1 MIKQPPQDA
10 VIAII
15 QRLQR
20 GDNERWVNL
29 ASLGKPLNAAGVR
42 YEMKLRAFLETI
54 PSLDFRDERPQGRPP
69 ISYVRPRASDKPA
82 ASTAPADAAAPAK
95 VTARSNA
102 TKKAPSPEPPARD
115 TASRRPILDDPMRD
129 FAPRRSAPASP
140 DTAREYAPRRSAPA
154 SPDTAREYA
163 PRRSAPASPDTVR
176 DDAPRRSISP
186 STTERE
192 DARKRPA
199 MPPAGRSFTTRRPAA
214 APPVAHASAGFARED
229 AHPTGERAPSPGA
242 HLIDWATNLTN
253 CIDRLAARAM
263 PERWSFY
270 PDAVPPDYSILKSYL
285 ANTFRR
291 LTFEKKI
298 RIVQDPDR
306 PGEAEEYAAFNT
318 GLVDRKYTY
327 IYALFKRNTRDPE
340 VYWYLIDFVV
350 AGEETTGKT
359 LIRLFNPLPERADY
373 FCGQIRNI
381 LFDTSAGD
389 LICDY
394 PHIISERVDRLPVEF
409 LKENCPDDFLT
420 IRGKHIDRIAPLS
433 RGDSRRKSWYYAL
446 SKEILNNPRIFNRLK
461 SRIEDAVSL
470 AVQRAAWNYKAA
482 VPMYYPPRNCVCFLL
497 PLSLTSDDV
506 VDLALVAEP
515 LSSGSYQGHTIL
527 HPRHAYTNSR
537 LIANPESDWLNTQYL
552 SNDSGEDEDEET

>member
-1 MIKQPPQDA
+1 MIKQPPHEA
-10 VIAII
+10 VTAII
-15 QRLQR
+15 HRLQR
-20 GDNERWVNL
+20 GDDERWVNL
-29 ASLGKPLNAAGVR
+29 ASLGKPLSAAGIR
-42 YEMKLRAFLETI
+42 YTTKLRTFLETI
-54 PSLDFRDERPQGRPP
+54 PSLDFRDEQPDGRPP
-69 ISYVRPRASDKPA
+69 ISYVRLRPA
-82 ASTAPADAAAPAK
+82 KSRSSIATKLTSPAQDAATHRP
-95 VTARSNA
+95 TANDSTRA
-102 TKKAPSPEPPARD
+102 LTTKESTPSPAHARAV
-115 TASRRPILDDPMRD
+115 AS
-129 FAPRRSAPASP
+129 
-140 DTAREYAPRRSAPA
+140 
-154 SPDTAREYA
+154 
-163 PRRSAPASPDTVR
+163 
-176 DDAPRRSISP
+176 
-186 STTERE
+186 
-192 DARKRPA
+192 
-199 MPPAGRSFTTRRPAA
+199 RRPAA
-214 APPVAHASAGFARED
+214 APSTERSLVTRRLLTPPQLPSPSAGFARED
-229 AHPTGERAPSPGA
+229 AHPTGERIPSPGT

-291 LTFEKKI
+291 LTFEQKV

-306 PGEAEEYAAFNT
+306 PADTEEYAAFNT
-318 GLVDRKYTY
+318 GLVDRKYAY

-359 LIRLFNPLPERADY
+359 LVRLFNPLPERADY

-394 PHIISERVDRLPVEF
+394 PHIISERVDRLPVDF

-420 IRGKHIDRIAPLS
+420 IRGKHIDRIAQLPRSDARKRSYFYTLS
-433 RGDSRRKSWYYAL
+433 RN
-446 SKEILNNPRIFNRLK
+446 ILDNPRIFNRLK

-470 AVQRAAWNYKAA
+470 AVQRAKWNYKAA

-497 PLSLTSDDV
+497 PLSLTRDDV

-537 LIANPESDWLNTQYL
+537 LIANPDSDWLNTQYL
-552 SNDSGEDEDEET
+552 SNDSADDEEED